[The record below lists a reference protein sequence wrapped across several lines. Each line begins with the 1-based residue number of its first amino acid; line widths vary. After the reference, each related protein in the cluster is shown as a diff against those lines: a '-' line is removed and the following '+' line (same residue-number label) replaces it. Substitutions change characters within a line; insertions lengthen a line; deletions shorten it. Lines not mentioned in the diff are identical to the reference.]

1 MDGDLRPQ
9 ALLAAAADLPS
20 LLAAA
25 YETFEHIL
33 AALRSAEESAGAML
47 PAFVMAA
54 AAAANGRDAILTAP
68 SLPRAG
74 PQPPPPPIGGTPLS
88 IADHAATLGLLLES
102 RLATAAAGS
111 ADEDAAG
118 RAAGCAR
125 RIHQLL
131 APADDR

>member
-74 PQPPPPPIGGTPLS
+74 PQGIRRG
-88 IADHAATLGLLLES
+88 AAV
-102 RLATAAAGS
+102 
-111 ADEDAAG
+111 
-118 RAAGCAR
+118 C
-125 RIHQLL
+125 
-131 APADDR
+131 

>member
-1 MDGDLRPQ
+1 MNGDRRPQ
-9 ALLAAAADLPS
+9 ALLAATDLPS

-102 RLATAAAGS
+102 RLATAAGT
-111 ADEDAAG
+111 ADGDAAG

>member
-1 MDGDLRPQ
+1 VNGDDQPQ

-25 YETFEHIL
+25 YEAFEYVL
-33 AALRSAEESAGAML
+33 AELRAGEDAAGSLL

-54 AAAANGRDAILTAP
+54 AAAADGRDAIITAP
-68 SLPRAG
+68 SLPRASG
-74 PQPPPPPIGGTPLS
+74 PPLPPPAGGPPHD
-88 IADHAATLGLLLES
+88 IADHAAAIGLLLEA
-102 RLATAAAGS
+102 RLAAAAGT
-111 ADEDAAG
+111 ADQHPAG

-131 APADDR
+131 APADDQ

>member
-1 MDGDLRPQ
+1 
-9 ALLAAAADLPS
+9 
-20 LLAAA
+20 
-25 YETFEHIL
+25 
-33 AALRSAEESAGAML
+33 
-47 PAFVMAA
+47 MAA

-74 PQPPPPPIGGTPLS
+74 PQQPPSPVGGTPPI
-88 IADHAATLGLLLES
+88 IADYAATLGLLLES

-118 RAAGCAR
+118 RAAGWAR

-131 APADDR
+131 AAADDR